1 MISSIDHCRLAAD
14 YSEFVRT
21 ALTAAQLA
29 AVNLRNSAK
38 LHPHDDHVHDFI
50 DANDCIDAALRRQGY
65 SLMDCPDDIG
75 ATMTRASAANFQLR
89 RVLIACEFS
98 GISRDAIAAFGHDV
112 TSCDLLPTESPG
124 KHYIGDAR
132 DILNDG
138 WSDLLSYPPCRYL
151 AGSGAKHRANNPA
164 RWLKSQ
170 DALQLVDD
178 FMAAPVERSMLENS
192 VGLIS
197 TLRRKP
203 AQIIQPYE
211 FGEDHS
217 KRTCLWLDNL
227 PLLIKDPAQFI
238 APRIIEYRGKL
249 VKRWANQSPC
259 GADKTAPGPDRWKIR
274 SQLKLGIAKA
284 FAAQWFNP
292 CLLYTSPSPRD
303 RS

>member
-1 MISSIDHCRLAAD
+1 MISAIDHTRLAAD

-29 AVNLRNSAK
+29 AVNLRNSTK
-38 LHPHDDHVHDFI
+38 LHPHVDHVHDFI

-65 SLMDCPDDIG
+65 SLADYPPSIDLGD
-75 ATMTRASAANFQLR
+75 TMTRASKANFQLR

-98 GISRDAIAAFGHDV
+98 GISRDAIAAYGHDAI
-112 TSCDLLPTESPG
+112 SCDLLPTESPG

-138 WSDLLSYPPCRYL
+138 YSDLLSYPPCTYL
-151 AGSGAKHRANNPA
+151 AGSGAKHRANNSE
-164 RWLKSQ
+164 RWTKTL
-170 DALQLVDD
+170 DALRFVDD
-178 FMAAPVERSMLENS
+178 LFAAPVERSMLENS

-203 AQIIQPYE
+203 DQIIQPYE
-211 FGEDHS
+211 FGDDHS

-227 PLLIKDPAQFI
+227 PLLIKDPAQYI

-274 SQLKLGIAKA
+274 SRLKLGIAKA

-292 CLLYTSPSPRD
+292 LTIT
-303 RS
+303 